1 MASEQPGAQPVP
13 ANQVDP
19 LGNAGR
25 VFRHELSVR
34 YGECDAQGV
43 VFNANYLAYCDHTMD
58 EFLRAVLPPQDDFEL
73 MLKAANLVWHAP
85 MRYRE
90 VVVMECGVVRWGTT
104 SMDLHFRGRVG
115 DQVRFEATITYVAV
129 ADPKGSAR
137 PRPIDDEIRAAFD
150 ATR

>member
-1 MASEQPGAQPVP
+1 MFS
-13 ANQVDP
+13 
-19 LGNAGR
+19 
-25 VFRHELSVR
+25 HELSVR

-73 MLKAANLVWHAP
+73 MLKAANLVWQAP
-85 MRYRE
+85 LRYRD
-90 VVVMECGVVRWGTT
+90 VVVMECRVARWGI
-104 SMDLHFRGRVG
+104 SSVDLHFQGRVG
-115 DQVRFEATITYVAV
+115 DEVRFEATITYVSV

-137 PRPIDDEIRAAFD
+137 PRPIDAGIRAAFD